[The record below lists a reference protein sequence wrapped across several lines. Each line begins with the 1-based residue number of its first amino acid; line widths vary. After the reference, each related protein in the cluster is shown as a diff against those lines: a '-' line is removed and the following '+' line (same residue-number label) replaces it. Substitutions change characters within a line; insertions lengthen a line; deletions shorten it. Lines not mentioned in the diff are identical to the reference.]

1 MAILEILKFPDPFLQ
16 TEAGEVDKVDD
27 EVRTIIDDMVETMYR
42 NRGIGLAA
50 VQVGIDK
57 RIIVLDVPDNIDD
70 EEGPPYERGKN
81 LIAIVNPEITEAT
94 GKIKYEEGCLSVPGV
109 TADVQRASSVRL
121 KGLDR
126 DGNALDIAADGLFAI
141 ALQHEIDH
149 LDGILFIERLS
160 RLKRDLIK
168 RRLMKA
174 HEAQRAL

>member
-1 MAILEILKFPDPFLQ
+1 MALLEILKFPDPFLQ
-16 TEAGEVDKVDD
+16 TKVGPVDKVND
-27 EVRTIIDDMVETMYR
+27 EIRTIIDEMVETMYH

-50 VQVGIDK
+50 VQVGVDK

-81 LIAIVNPEITEAT
+81 LIAVVNPEITEAT
-94 GKIKYEEGCLSVPGV
+94 GTIKYEEGCLSVPGV
-109 TADVQRASSVRL
+109 SADVIRAEKVRL

-126 DGNALDIAADGLFAI
+126 EGNPIELDAEGLFAI

-149 LDGILFIERLS
+149 IDGKLFIERLS

-168 RRLMKA
+168 RRLLKA